1 MRSGLWILIAV
12 IVAGIVV
19 GALLKGRL
27 GPVEET
33 DLMAELRAIG
43 DIEDAEIKLSRL
55 EGFIAESSE
64 GRLRARAYLMAARE
78 MTDALKDTTRFFDF
92 ARETIEN
99 ETDPESKAMIYYWL
113 YRVEY
118 ETSLEAAAII
128 GQEILTNHID
138 VGWIYNYIGFDLAE
152 RGEKPE
158 LALALCRKAVELAAD
173 SADSASYLDS
183 RGWAHYR
190 NGMYQEAID
199 DLDLALSLYD
209 EPYEEVLK
217 HLGYACLAADRSAKA
232 FEAFRSI
239 LVMGEYDYARST
251 LDSLMAMRGATPD
264 EMDAFDESIWDDR
277 ITGAETAGAFSMPT
291 ITGGDHR
298 FDPGKTIAILNFMSP
313 T

>member
-1 MRSGLWILIAV
+1 MRSGLWILVAV
-12 IVAGIVV
+12 IAAGIVV

-43 DIEDAEIKLSRL
+43 DIEDSETKISRL
-55 EGFIAESSE
+55 EGFIARSSE
-64 GRLRARAYLMAARE
+64 GRPKARAYLMVVRE
-78 MTDALKDTTRFFDF
+78 LTDALKDTTRFFDF
-92 ARETIEN
+92 ARETIEA

-113 YRVEY
+113 YRVEH
-118 ETSLEAAAII
+118 ETSLEAAAIV
-128 GQEILTNHID
+128 GQEILTGPIE

-158 LALALCRKAVELAAD
+158 LALALCKKAVELAAD
-173 SADSASYLDS
+173 SGDSASYLDS
-183 RGWAHYR
+183 RGWAYYR

-199 DLDLALSLYD
+199 DLDLALGLYD

-217 HLGYACLAADRSAKA
+217 HLGYACLAANQSAKA
-232 FEAFRSI
+232 FETFRSI

-251 LDSLMAMRGATPD
+251 LDSLMAVSGTTPD
-264 EMDAFDESIWDDR
+264 EMHAFDESIWDDR
-277 ITGAETAGAFSMPT
+277 IERSEMADAFSMPT
-291 ITGGDHR
+291 IAGGDHR
-298 FDPGKTIAILNFMSP
+298 FDPGNMIAVLNFMSP